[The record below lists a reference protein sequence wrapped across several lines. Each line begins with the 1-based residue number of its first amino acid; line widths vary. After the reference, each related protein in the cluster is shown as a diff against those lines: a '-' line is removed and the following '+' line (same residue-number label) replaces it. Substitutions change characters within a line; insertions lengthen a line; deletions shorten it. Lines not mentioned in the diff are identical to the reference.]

1 MNASCVQDATGALIC
16 VCNLGFVGSGESC
29 EATTTTTTTTTT
41 TPNPCDACDANASC
55 NQDDMGNTICLCN
68 FGFSGDGTR
77 IVQNQNLSIL
87 FNVTLFLISNSL
99 KVVKLL
105 QQARLQLLPLP
116 TRAKLAMQMLR
127 VKPRLAEM

>member
-77 IVQNQNLSIL
+77 IVRNQNLSIL
-87 FNVTLFLISNSL
+87 FSVTLFLISNSL
-99 KVVKLL
+99 KVVKLQ

-116 TRAKLAMQMLR
+116 TLAKLAMLMLH
-127 VKPRLAEM
+127 VKPISAEM